1 MITSSIAMIAAVLI
15 CFIAAVLN
23 LALESRFR
31 LRMTRI
37 ALIMTIAIGIFFY
50 GYGYGWCMGFC
61 FTALIRAML
70 ALCKMFGGF
79 NDLAPIQEA
88 PIFQNGFLLTI
99 FWLGHFL
106 GFYVTASTTIAALG
120 EKLLRRIRVTLL
132 RKGPLLLI
140 YGVNP
145 SSIAYGR
152 RMAREKKRSVLF
164 VSQDDQITDE
174 SAVKSFGAVLEK
186 DDDAL
191 AANER
196 FLKRINMK
204 PGNRCLELAALDA
217 DGRKNLDYARKLLQ
231 SMNARGIRPEQ
242 TSLLAAG
249 IGKQAATLQEL
260 GGSGFGSV
268 YAFDTHDLTA
278 RMIIRDHPPCAQI
291 CFDETGRATE
301 DFHAVILGFGRMGR
315 AMLSALLM
323 NGQFCGSRFRADV
336 FDPGA
341 QNGFLHDHPM
351 MKQYDIRFHAVDGR
365 DEAFYTFLE
374 ENLRSVRMLILCTG
388 SNESNHEIA
397 DDLASWFSWSEKMP
411 LTIFAT
417 KESYF
422 WLDESRNEVRGPHFF
437 DSDGLD
443 LEEMDA
449 MAMQVNQVYCTDSGS
464 TLSAAENWRACD
476 YYSRQNCRACA
487 DFYPA
492 ILRAAGKTAEQV
504 LAGGWPPDGEML
516 ENLSITEHL
525 RWSAFQ
531 YVMGYSRMTEEVWQE
546 RAQRYQAE
554 KAAGKTPDWR
564 LSRDEQ
570 RRMQACLIPWNDLD
584 DLSRRENEITGGN
597 VDYKQKDRSNVL
609 ILSRVLAA
617 RKNGNGVTAG

>member
-106 GFYVTASTTIAALG
+106 GFYVTASATIAALG

-291 CFDETGRATE
+291 CFDETGR
-301 DFHAVILGFGRMGR
+301 
-315 AMLSALLM
+315 
-323 NGQFCGSRFRADV
+323 
-336 FDPGA
+336 
-341 QNGFLHDHPM
+341 
-351 MKQYDIRFHAVDGR
+351 
-365 DEAFYTFLE
+365 
-374 ENLRSVRMLILCTG
+374 
-388 SNESNHEIA
+388 
-397 DDLASWFSWSEKMP
+397 
-411 LTIFAT
+411 IFT
-417 KESYF
+417 
-422 WLDESRNEVRGPHFF
+422 R
-437 DSDGLD
+437 
-443 LEEMDA
+443 
-449 MAMQVNQVYCTDSGS
+449 
-464 TLSAAENWRACD
+464 
-476 YYSRQNCRACA
+476 
-487 DFYPA
+487 
-492 ILRAAGKTAEQV
+492 
-504 LAGGWPPDGEML
+504 
-516 ENLSITEHL
+516 
-525 RWSAFQ
+525 
-531 YVMGYSRMTEEVWQE
+531 
-546 RAQRYQAE
+546 
-554 KAAGKTPDWR
+554 
-564 LSRDEQ
+564 
-570 RRMQACLIPWNDLD
+570 
-584 DLSRRENEITGGN
+584 
-597 VDYKQKDRSNVL
+597 
-609 ILSRVLAA
+609 
-617 RKNGNGVTAG
+617 